1 MTNVAISAKAQVSEG
16 TDSLSSRRSVP
27 VSTSERLPDL
37 SPRQATAGVSPHTER
52 RSYAVPQFGSEKNLP
67 GSGPALPPQSLGSL
81 QCFGDEIPALA
92 TSTRRMGEY
101 PSVAS
106 SPSPRT
112 LLSSSSQPA
121 LPSSSS
127 VMPYLSNMSQPP
139 APMNYY
145 KADVSP
151 SGQEVRDGLV
161 LGKGSWATA
170 YRQAEGVRLD
180 ALRLL
185 CTCGIVTARE
195 LSDDLTV
202 ISQEHINECVLIA
215 SDMLRKYSLDTWGR
229 RAHEAKRCFEAQLTA
244 LYQKYADQN
253 HG

>member
-1 MTNVAISAKAQVSEG
+1 MG
-16 TDSLSSRRSVP
+16 
-27 VSTSERLPDL
+27 
-37 SPRQATAGVSPHTER
+37 
-52 RSYAVPQFGSEKNLP
+52 FGSEKVLP
-67 GSGPALPPQSLGSL
+67 GSGTALPPQSLGSL
-81 QCFGDEIPALA
+81 QCFGDEVPALS
-92 TSTRRMGEY
+92 TSTRRTGEY

-106 SPSPRT
+106 SPSPRA

-127 VMPYLSNMSQPP
+127 VMPYPSSMSQPP
-139 APMNYY
+139 VSSMSQPPVSSMNQPPVPMNYY
-145 KADVSP
+145 KADVSH

-170 YRQAEGVRLD
+170 YRQAEGARLD

-202 ISQEHINECVLIA
+202 ISQDHINECVLIA
-215 SDMLRKYSLDTWGR
+215 SDMLRRCSLDAWGR

-244 LYQKYADQN
+244 LYQRYADQN